1 MSYNDPMKSSLIVA
15 LLLIAGGIFLIVR
28 PPHYSSDQSV
38 VKLGGF
44 EAKVREERPIPGW
57 VGGAVLGGGV
67 VLVGLAL
74 FKRS

>member
-1 MSYNDPMKSSLIVA
+1 MKASLIVA
-15 LLLIAGGIFLIVR
+15 LLLIAGGVFLIVR

-44 EAKVREERPIPGW
+44 QASVRQERPIPSW
-57 VGGAVLGGGV
+57 VGGVILGGGV
-67 VLVGLAL
+67 VLLGITL

>member
-1 MSYNDPMKSSLIVA
+1 MKASLIVA

-44 EAKVREERPIPGW
+44 QASVRQERPIPSW
-57 VGGAVLGGGV
+57 VGGVVLGGGV
-67 VLVGLAL
+67 VLLGTLL